1 MRWVAGLA
9 EFGRTDVASAGGKA
23 ANLGELVRAGFPVPD
38 GFVVSTEAYRRFVD
52 QNDVAARILT
62 AAREATGDE
71 RARLAAAQR
80 ISELFHSQEVDAE
93 LRAEIVRAYERLG
106 EPVVAVRSS
115 ATAEDLA
122 EASFAGQQDSFLNV
136 QGSAALLAAVVDCWA
151 SLWTS
156 RALAYR
162 ERQGIAPEDVSL
174 AVVVQTLVAADAAGV
189 LFTANPA
196 NGRRGEAVI
205 SGAWGLGEAIVGG
218 LVDTDEIVVDK
229 VSGRLLT
236 RRTAEKSIMTVRA
249 ATGTEERP
257 VPMTWRSQP
266 VLDDPTVQNLVS
278 LGSRI
283 EKLFGV
289 PQDIEWARTGSSVF
303 VLQSR
308 AITALPPAEAA
319 PPTTWVLPD
328 PQSLYFRAS
337 IVEQLPDPLSPLFA
351 ELIDGSVTRSVD
363 AVIAELL
370 GDSVLRDGDIKMPT
384 INGYAYYAYTRRGLL
399 RLTMNSPRALRLL
412 WGGGRLNAQARWRTY
427 AHPRYAQTVH
437 DWQQRDG
444 GVLSTEELLTG
455 VRALLDAGT
464 EYYTAVQT
472 IIPIAVTNEVV
483 FTRFYDLAIRRPGD
497 PAATILLL
505 GYDSLPIL
513 AEKSLFDLAR
523 WAQQHPNVREW
534 LQDTAVDQIVARL
547 DQPSGDEAS
556 EFDELARKLAEHLE
570 RYGHTV
576 YNLDFLNAVPAD
588 DPAPLVDTLK
598 LYLRGEGSDPYER
611 QRRSVQRREEATAKI
626 SSPARP
632 RTQGSVRPVAAA
644 GAERRTAPGE
654 CAGRRRAGLAGAA
667 AATARTRASV
677 ADRGQPAA
685 ARRCLLVH
693 HGRDRRAPVRT
704 DGPRVGVTGRRR
716 GAPERDLAGPAP
728 RHPAPDAARAHLAA
742 RARLDDARDRDRTVR
757 RRPPGHRREWRPSH
771 RGRSDPPRTGG
782 LRRLGRR

>member
-23 ANLGELVRAGFPVPD
+23 ANLGELVRAGLRCRTASSSPRMPT
-38 GFVVSTEAYRRFVD
+38 GASSTGTISLLGSSPRLVRRPGT
-52 QNDVAARILT
+52 NGPGST
-62 AAREATGDE
+62 
-71 RARLAAAQR
+71 AAQR

-106 EPVVAVRSS
+106 EPAVAVRSS

-136 QGSAALLAAVVDCWA
+136 QGSAALLTAVVDCWA

-236 RRTAEKSIMTVRA
+236 RQTAEKSIMTVRA

-266 VLDDPTVQNLVS
+266 VLDDPTAQHLVS

-289 PQDIEWARTGSSVF
+289 PQDIEWARTGSSLF

-399 RLTMNSPRALRLL
+399 RLTI
-412 WGGGRLNAQARWRTY
+412 
-427 AHPRYAQTVH
+427 
-437 DWQQRDG
+437 
-444 GVLSTEELLTG
+444 
-455 VRALLDAGT
+455 
-464 EYYTAVQT
+464 TA
-472 IIPIAVTNEVV
+472 
-483 FTRFYDLAIRRPGD
+483 PGACD
-497 PAATILLL
+497 CC
-505 GYDSLPIL
+505 G
-513 AEKSLFDLAR
+513 
-523 WAQQHPNVREW
+523 
-534 LQDTAVDQIVARL
+534 
-547 DQPSGDEAS
+547 
-556 EFDELARKLAEHLE
+556 
-570 RYGHTV
+570 
-576 YNLDFLNAVPAD
+576 
-588 DPAPLVDTLK
+588 
-598 LYLRGEGSDPYER
+598 
-611 QRRSVQRREEATAKI
+611 
-626 SSPARP
+626 
-632 RTQGSVRPVAAA
+632 AAA
-644 GAERRTAPGE
+644 GSTRR
-654 CAGRRRAGLAGAA
+654 CAGAP
-667 AATARTRASV
+667 TRI
-677 ADRGQPAA
+677 RG
-685 ARRCLLVH
+685 
-693 HGRDRRAPVRT
+693 T
-704 DGPRVGVTGRRR
+704 PR
-716 GAPERDLAGPAP
+716 P
-728 RHPAPDAARAHLAA
+728 
-742 RARLDDARDRDRTVR
+742 
-757 RRPPGHRREWRPSH
+757 
-771 RGRSDPPRTGG
+771 
-782 LRRLGRR
+782 